1 MLELIRNEKVEG
13 YIFSFVIKNGDEHV
27 GDIIVVPH
35 PKDPKGGQVHL
46 EIVEKWR
53 CRWLTKKLAGD
64 IYFSITDTA
73 RDEYNLNILYSTLI
87 HKNSRRLLEFFG
99 FEEYYK
105 EIPNKYYYMD
115 LRGGSAWEY
124 QQ

>member
-1 MLELIRNEKVEG
+1 MKLIRNEDREG
-13 YIFSFVIKNGDEHV
+13 YIFSFSIKNGEEHV

-53 CRWLTKKLAGD
+53 CRWLTKRLAGY
-64 IYFSITDTA
+64 IYYAVTDTA
-73 RDEYNLNILYSTLI
+73 RDVYQLNTLYSTLI
-87 HKNSRRLLEFFG
+87 HKNSLRLLEFFG

-105 EIPNKYYYMD
+105 TIPNKYYYMN
-115 LRGGSAWEY
+115 LRGGSLWEY
-124 QQ
+124 QH

>member
-1 MLELIRNEKVEG
+1 MLELVRNEKVEG

-35 PKDPKGGQVHL
+35 LKDPKGGQVHL

-64 IYFSITDTA
+64 IYFSVTDVA
-73 RDEYNLNILYSTLI
+73 RDQYNLNILYSTLI
-87 HKNSRRLLEFFG
+87 HKNSLRLLEFFG

-105 EIPNKYYYMD
+105 KIPNKYYYMD
-115 LRGGSAWEY
+115 LRGGSVWEY
-124 QQ
+124 PQ